1 MGVEVAQPD
10 TSSEALRRHFTN
22 EGGANGEFLL
32 LKLVTGLWIIQEC
45 LQHWRTHGQAYQH
58 KEVMEAA
65 AQATSLRSI
74 FDPNDKRLSVHS
86 NMPVAI
92 EDYCRA
98 TGQPAPETA
107 GAFARSALESLSLKY
122 RSVLES
128 LEFLT
133 GRHLRT
139 LRVVGGGSLNSLLC
153 QMIADA
159 CDRVVVSG
167 PAEASALGNVM
178 MQAIA
183 TNHLPDIQAG
193 RRSIAES
200 VHRRTFEPR
209 RSDAWDEAYAQIQG
223 PGSRLI
229 LLRETTVRLADRRNI
244 SIRYGLFMLAAASIL
259 IASDLRGFSQTARRR
274 NHHQPG
280 LYRASS
286 SGNAIENGLA
296 RKSYGRKRCG
306 SDGDS

>member
-1 MGVEVAQPD
+1 
-10 TSSEALRRHFTN
+10 
-22 EGGANGEFLL
+22 
-32 LKLVTGLWIIQEC
+32 
-45 LQHWRTHGQAYQH
+45 
-58 KEVMEAA
+58 MEAA
-65 AQATSLRSI
+65 AQATALRSI
-74 FDPNDKRLSVHS
+74 FDPNDKRLSVQS

-92 EDYCRA
+92 EEYCRA

-133 GRHLRT
+133 GRNLRT
-139 LRVVGGGSLNSLLC
+139 LRVVGGGSLNPLLC

-183 TNHLPDIQAG
+183 THHLPDMQAG
-193 RRSIAES
+193 RTSIAES

-209 RSDAWDEAYAQIQG
+209 HSDAWDDAYA
-223 PGSRLI
+223 RFK
-229 LLRETTVRLADRRNI
+229 
-244 SIRYGLFMLAAASIL
+244 GLEV
-259 IASDLRGFSQTARRR
+259 D
-274 NHHQPG
+274 
-280 LYRASS
+280 
-286 SGNAIENGLA
+286 
-296 RKSYGRKRCG
+296 
-306 SDGDS
+306 